1 LLCVLADHE
10 YAPGRVNVNQ
20 AETMHSKRTSNYS
33 RGELLKLLDPASIAV
48 IGASTRAGSFGE
60 RVLHNLRHYSG
71 RYYPVNGRYQTIGG
85 LTCYPNVKDLPEVVD
100 CAVITA
106 AREAVEEIVLDCVKA
121 GVGGAIIFASG
132 YSETGKEERKAQQ
145 ERLSAIARESGM
157 RIVGPNCIGVVNAT
171 LDSRITFM
179 DITPIPKPVP
189 HAVGIISQ
197 SGALGMALAQGVVRG
212 LSVSHVLTSG
222 NSCDVDMADYVNYLV
237 EDPTCAS
244 IACVFEGMSTPERLL
259 MAAENAWRAD
269 KPLVIYKMATGEQ
282 GAQAA
287 MSHTGSLAGSHEIY
301 RAAFR
306 KVGAVVVD
314 DFESLMETAAFF
326 AKAPA
331 PKAAGAAVVAASGG
345 AAIMAADRAEQHGVP
360 MPQPSDE
367 VRAILE
373 SRIPE
378 FGSTRNPCDVTAQI
392 LADPES
398 LGVCAGA
405 LLSDPQYGV
414 LVSPMTYGYAPS
426 AKRPQVYNDLA
437 KQHGKMACVA
447 WQTEWQDGPGVVES
461 NQCERVALFRSMNA
475 CFAALAA
482 WQWRAD
488 KRSAGAQIV
497 EATARETITETKRL
511 LAAATGA
518 TVTEREAKE
527 ILALYGVPV
536 VGERLTQSED
546 EAVDAAATLGF
557 PVVMKVESPDLPHKT
572 EAGVIRLNLRS
583 EAEVR
588 AAYSAVMANAEKVS
602 PPPRV
607 NGVLVQPMVAQGV
620 ELVIGARNDQL
631 FGPLIVIG
639 LGGVLVEVLKDSA
652 LSPAPVTVDE
662 ARGMLRRLKGFKLL
676 EGFRGM
682 AAVDIEKLA
691 DVVSRVSRF
700 AADHRDQFS
709 ELDINP
715 LICSG
720 DRIIAVD
727 ALIVPMRGGPDD
739 PPIKSGEGHDG

>member
-1 LLCVLADHE
+1 MQH
-10 YAPGRVNVNQ
+10 R
-20 AETMHSKRTSNYS
+20 RTTVYS
-33 RGELLKLLDPASIAV
+33 RADLLKLLDPASIAV

-60 RVLHNLRHYSG
+60 RVLHNLRHYGG
-71 RYYPVNGRYQTIGG
+71 RYYPVNARYQTIGD
-85 LTCYPNVKDLPEVVD
+85 LTCYPNVRDLPEVVD

-132 YSETGKEERKAQQ
+132 YSETGKEDRIAQQ
-145 ERLSAIARESGM
+145 ERLAAIAQESGI

-179 DITPIPKPVP
+179 DITPIPRPTP
-189 HAVGIISQ
+189 HAVGVISQ

-237 EDPTCAS
+237 EDPTCAA
-244 IACVFEGMSTPERLL
+244 IACVFEGMSTPRRLL
-259 MAAENAWRAD
+259 SAAENAWRAD
-269 KPLVIYKMATGEQ
+269 KPLVIYKMAIGEQ

-287 MSHTGSLAGSHEIY
+287 MSHTGSLAGSHETY

-314 DFESLMETAAFF
+314 DFETLMETATFF

-331 PKAAGAAVVAASGG
+331 PKAPGAAVVAASGG
-345 AAIMAADRAEQHGVP
+345 AAIMAADRAEQNGVP
-360 MPQPSDE
+360 MPQPSDN

-373 SRIPE
+373 TRIPE
-378 FGSTRNPCDVTAQI
+378 FGSSRNPCDVTAQI
-392 LADPES
+392 LSDPEA

-414 LVSPMTYGYAPS
+414 LVAPMTYGYAAS
-426 AKRPQVYNDLA
+426 AKRPQVYNELA

-488 KRSAGAQIV
+488 KRAAGPQIV
-497 EATARETITETKRL
+497 APTPQETITKAKRL
-511 LAAATGA
+511 IAAASGA

-527 ILALYGVPV
+527 VLALYGVPV
-536 VGERLTQSED
+536 VGEQLTQTSD
-546 EAVDAAATLGF
+546 EAVAAAAALGF

-583 EAEVR
+583 ETDVR
-588 AAYSAVMANAEKVS
+588 TAYAAVMANAAKVS
-602 PPPRV
+602 PPPRI

-620 ELVIGARNDQL
+620 ELVIGATNDPL
-631 FGPLIVIG
+631 FGPLIVVG
-639 LGGVLVEVLKDSA
+639 LGGILVELLKDSA
-652 LSPAPVTVDE
+652 LSPAPVTAYE
-662 ARGMLRRLKGFKLL
+662 ARGMLQRLKGFRLL

-682 AAVDIEKLA
+682 AAVNVGKLA
-691 DVVSRVSRF
+691 EIISLVSRF
-700 AADHRDQFS
+700 AADHGEQIA

-715 LICSG
+715 LICAG
-720 DRIIAVD
+720 DQITAVD
-727 ALIVPMRGGPDD
+727 ALIVPLQR
-739 PPIKSGEGHDG
+739 

>member
-1 LLCVLADHE
+1 MQDRRTTVYNRADL
-10 YAPGRVNVNQ
+10 
-20 AETMHSKRTSNYS
+20 T
-33 RGELLKLLDPASIAV
+33 KLLDPASIAV

-60 RVLHNLRHYSG
+60 RVLHNLRHYGG
-71 RYYPVNGRYQTIGG
+71 RYYPVNARYQTIGE

-132 YSETGKEERKAQQ
+132 YAETGKQERIDQQ
-145 ERLSAIARESGM
+145 ERLAAIARESGM
-157 RIVGPNCIGVVNAT
+157 RIVGPNCIGTVNAT
-171 LDSRITFM
+171 LDCRVTFM
-179 DITPIPKPVP
+179 DITPIPKPTAN
-189 HAVGIISQ
+189 AVGIISQ

-212 LSVSHVLTSG
+212 LSLSHVLTSG

-244 IACVFEGMSTPERLL
+244 IACVFEGMSTPQRLL
-259 MAAENAWRAD
+259 LAAENAWRAD

-301 RAAFR
+301 RSAFR
-306 KVGAVVVD
+306 KVGAVVID
-314 DFESLMETAAFF
+314 DYESLMETAAFF
-326 AKAPA
+326 GKAPP

-345 AAIMAADRAEQHGVP
+345 AAIMAADRAEQQAVP
-360 MPQPSDE
+360 MPQPSDSA
-367 VRAILE
+367 RAILE

-378 FGSTRNPCDVTAQI
+378 FGSSRNPCDVTAAV
-392 LADPES
+392 LGDPES
-398 LGVCAGA
+398 LGICAGA

-426 AKRPQVYNDLA
+426 AKRPLVYNELA
-437 KQHGKMACVA
+437 KQHGKMACVV
-447 WQTEWQDGPGVVES
+447 WQTEWQDGPGVIEA

-488 KRSAGAQIV
+488 KRAAGEQAVVATPPTIVAQAKDLI
-497 EATARETITETKRL
+497 
-511 LAAATGA
+511 AAATGA

-527 ILALYGVPV
+527 ILSLYGVPV
-536 VGERLTQSED
+536 VGERLTQTAD
-546 EAVDAAATLGF
+546 EAVAAAGALGF
-557 PVVMKVESPDLPHKT
+557 PVAMKVESPDLPHKT

-583 EAEVR
+583 EADVR
-588 AAYSAVMANAEKVS
+588 AAFAAVTANAAKVS
-602 PPPRV
+602 PPPRM
-607 NGVLVQPMVAQGV
+607 NGVLVQPMVGQGV
-620 ELVIGARNDQL
+620 ELVIGARNDPL
-631 FGPLIVIG
+631 FGPLIVVG

-652 LSPAPVTVDE
+652 LSPAPVTAHE
-662 ARGMLRRLKGFKLL
+662 ARGMLRSLKGIRLL

-682 AAVDIEKLA
+682 APVDIGKLA
-691 DVVSRVSRF
+691 DIISKVSCF
-700 AADHRDQFS
+700 AADHRDSFT

-715 LICSG
+715 LICAS

-727 ALIVPMRGGPDD
+727 ALIVPAKG
-739 PPIKSGEGHDG
+739 

>member
-1 LLCVLADHE
+1 M
-10 YAPGRVNVNQ
+10 Q
-20 AETMHSKRTSNYS
+20 SKRTTVYTRS
-33 RGELLKLLDPASIAV
+33 ELSKLLDPASIAV

-60 RVLHNLRHYSG
+60 RVLHNLRHYGG
-71 RYYPVNGRYQTIGG
+71 RYYPVNARYQTIGE
-85 LTCYPNVKDLPEVVD
+85 LTCYPNVRDLPEAVD

-132 YSETGKEERKAQQ
+132 YSETGREDRIAQQ
-145 ERLSAIARESGM
+145 DRLAAIARESGI

-179 DITPIPKPVP
+179 DITPIPRPVP

-237 EDPTCAS
+237 DDPTCAS
-244 IACVFEGMSTPERLL
+244 IACVFEGMSTPRRLL
-259 MAAENAWRAD
+259 LAAENAWRAD
-269 KPLVIYKMATGEQ
+269 KPLVIFKMATGEQ

-287 MSHTGSLAGSHEIY
+287 MSHTGSLAGSHETY

-331 PKAAGAAVVAASGG
+331 PKAAGAAIVAASGG
-345 AAIMAADRAEQHGVP
+345 AAIMAADRAEQNGVP
-360 MPQPSDE
+360 MPQPSDA
-367 VRAILE
+367 VRVILE

-378 FGSTRNPCDVTAQI
+378 FGSSRNPCDVTAQV
-392 LADPES
+392 LSDPEA

-405 LLSDPQYGV
+405 LLSDPRYGV

-426 AKRPQVYNDLA
+426 AKRPQVYNELA
-437 KQHGKMACVA
+437 KQHGKMACVV
-447 WQTEWQDGPGVVES
+447 WQTEWQEGPGVVEA

-475 CFAALAA
+475 CFAALAS

-488 KRSAGAQIV
+488 KRAAGAQTV
-497 EATARETITETKRL
+497 TPTPAATITQAKHL
-511 LAAATGA
+511 IAAASGA

-527 ILALYGVPV
+527 ILSLYGVSV
-536 VGERLTQSED
+536 VGEQLTQTAD
-546 EAVDAAATLGF
+546 EAVAAASKLGF

-583 EAEVR
+583 EADVR
-588 AAYSAVMANAEKVS
+588 TAYAAVMANAAKVS
-602 PPPRV
+602 PPPRI
-607 NGVLVQPMVAQGV
+607 NGVLVQPMVPQGV
-620 ELVIGARNDQL
+620 ELVIGARNDPL
-631 FGPLIVIG
+631 FGPLIVVG
-639 LGGVLVEVLKDSA
+639 LGGILVELLKDSA
-652 LSPAPVTVDE
+652 LSPAPVTALE
-662 ARGMLRRLKGFKLL
+662 ARGMLLRLKGYKLL

-682 AAVDIEKLA
+682 AAVDVDKLA
-691 DVVSRVSRF
+691 EIISRVSRF
-700 AADHRDQFS
+700 AADHTDQIA

-715 LICSG
+715 LICGG
-720 DRIIAVD
+720 DQITAVD
-727 ALIVPMRGGPDD
+727 ALIVPMR
-739 PPIKSGEGHDG
+739 K